1 MKVILKDMLYI
12 TQIINFTGLIGSIPD
27 ETGIPWVP
35 NRELPYP
42 TRVHRLNSKNQKN
55 FYEFTK

>member
-27 ETGIPWVP
+27 ETGIPWGP
-35 NRELPYP
+35 NRELPDP
-42 TRVHRLNSKNQKN
+42 TRVHR
-55 FYEFTK
+55 FTSDRDG